1 MNKIPPSI
9 VIWNLV
15 LRDKESKSGPI
26 NIYFLFYRMA
36 KRFIKKYE
44 TELEQYNVD
53 LYSEPLWFW

>member
-9 VIWNLV
+9 VIWNLA
-15 LRDKESKSGPI
+15 LHDKESMSGTI

-36 KRFIKKYE
+36 KRFIKKHE